1 MCLFNKDKRQIRLTN
16 QRIKE
21 LTAINE
27 LSTTEYTV
35 TKVVKSEEIP
45 SLFQKLAGE
54 RKVLFSCK
62 AFIKAGIDM
71 ESYDPSKSRID
82 PDAKTISLTLP
93 HARVQSFNMPTEH
106 QEIVYEK
113 IGTFRRTHS
122 LGELNE
128 FLKQGEEIV
137 RNEIAKMGILE
148 DAERNARDL
157 FKAALMQLGYQSIT
171 IKFADDEQRGN

>member
-21 LTAINE
+21 LTAISE

-45 SLFQKLAGE
+45 SLLKKLAGE

-71 ESYDPSKSRID
+71 ESYDPSKCRIN
-82 PDAKTISLTLP
+82 PEAKSISLTLP
-93 HARVQSFNMPTEH
+93 HAKVLSFNMPTEH

-113 IGTFRRTHS
+113 IGPLRRNHS

-128 FLKQGEEIV
+128 LLRQGEDVVQQEMG
-137 RNEIAKMGILE
+137 KMGILE
-148 DAERNARDL
+148 DAEHNARDL
-157 FKAALMQLGYQSIT
+157 FKVALMRLGYQSIT
-171 IKFADDEQRGN
+171 IKFADDE